1 MNIEINTISS
11 MFCLFNIGK
20 CGDEFYEVLIF
31 FIFFRFQTEIDA
43 EKKTT
48 ADEKAKSTGVLVA

>member
-1 MNIEINTISS
+1 MNIEISTISS
-11 MFCLFNIGK
+11 KHYLVNFDIVGK
-20 CGDEFYEVLIF
+20 VLIF
-31 FIFFRFQTEIDA
+31 FFSFIRFQTEIDA